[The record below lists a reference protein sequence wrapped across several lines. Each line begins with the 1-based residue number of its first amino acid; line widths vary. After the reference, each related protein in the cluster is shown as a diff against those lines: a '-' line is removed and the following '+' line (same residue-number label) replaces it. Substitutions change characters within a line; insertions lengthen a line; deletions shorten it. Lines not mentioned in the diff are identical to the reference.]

1 MNETQPLTVTTEVLA
16 NLHAPTP
23 ASARQQRQGPGGRML
38 TYVDARYVQQVLDTE
53 VGPENW
59 QNEFIFGSGGKVGCR
74 IGIRVYFGDHFEWV
88 WKGDGAG
95 ETDIEGEKGSFSDAL
110 KRAAVQWGIARD
122 LYDEKPTTQGQNGV
136 AQGGSAQSPTGNG
149 ASQPAPASPQ
159 AVSPQPAGDAPESVG
174 SCPVHGTPW
183 RTTKRDGT
191 PAKRAYCSGKQADG
205 SYCDQQGPWM
215 QARAS

>member
-1 MNETQPLTVTTEVLA
+1 MTETQPLTVTSEVLA

-23 ASARQQRQGPGGRML
+23 ATARKTRQGPGGKSL
-38 TYVDARYVQQVLDTE
+38 SYVDARYVQQVLDTE

-74 IGIRVYFGDHFEWV
+74 IGIRVSFGDHFEWV

-122 LYDEKPTTQGQNGV
+122 LYDEKPQAGV
-136 AQGGSAQSPTGNG
+136 S
-149 ASQPAPASPQ
+149 APA
-159 AVSPQPAGDAPESVG
+159 AVSQTPQNAQQAATLPQDDAVAFDPPTCPNHGYPWTVG
-174 SCPVHGTPW
+174 QYGAYCKS
-183 RTTKRDGT
+183 KARDGEQ
-191 PAKRAYCSGKQADG
+191 ANQRGYCSLR
-205 SYCDQQGPWM
+205 P
-215 QARAS
+215 ARVA